1 MSSTVQKRDLH
12 YIHHIIVLIIIFGAH
27 LIPTFS
33 TVTREGVVI
42 LGSFIGAVYGWST
55 INMLWPSIMAI
66 FSVGLVKGMNAM
78 IAASLGNGTTWMLML
93 FFIIVGYLNNNNIP
107 NTLSS
112 FIMTRKIF
120 SKNPYLLFFGFFIG
134 AYICAFLSGAVAVIF
149 FCTVAFSACE
159 VAGVKPHTKTPTLL
173 GIGVVISALMMSVT
187 IPFKS
192 TGLMITSAWT
202 TTSGIQVDYL
212 SWMAISFIITLLV
225 MVWYLIIC
233 KVVFRI
239 DTTPFKGIDN
249 EKLGIKF
256 EGFTKQQ
263 KIGFGV
269 LLWVVADILCASVLP
284 SDFILTKFLIKI
296 GAFGQVLIPLT
307 VAMFIRV
314 DGEPVIDFQKIA
326 AKHFPWDVLFLIG
339 YIMILSSYM
348 MADSTGLKAFI
359 VELISPLTN
368 LGLFGFLLVLFA
380 IITALT
386 NFANNAVCCLA
397 VLPIIYAYTAIDS
410 NLNGTAAVFALL
422 MVSHFAFLT
431 PGATPMAALMIG
443 RSDWVKSNMIW
454 KYGLIIIVLLFI
466 VMVPAAYL
474 LGTIVF

>member
-1 MSSTVQKRDLH
+1 
-12 YIHHIIVLIIIFGAH
+12 
-27 LIPTFS
+27 
-33 TVTREGVVI
+33 
-42 LGSFIGAVYGWST
+42 
-55 INMLWPSIMAI
+55 MA
-66 FSVGLVKGMNAM
+66 G
-78 IAASLGNGTTWMLML
+78 
-93 FFIIVGYLNNNNIP
+93 
-107 NTLSS
+107 
-112 FIMTRKIF
+112 
-120 SKNPYLLFFGFFIG
+120 
-134 AYICAFLSGAVAVIF
+134 
-149 FCTVAFSACE
+149 
-159 VAGVKPHTKTPTLL
+159 
-173 GIGVVISALMMSVT
+173 
-187 IPFKS
+187 
-192 TGLMITSAWT
+192 
-202 TTSGIQVDYL
+202 
-212 SWMAISFIITLLV
+212 
-225 MVWYLIIC
+225 
-233 KVVFRI
+233 
-239 DTTPFKGIDN
+239 